1 MRECFRCHTKRPA
14 MANVIPTV
22 DGIPVVKLSSA
33 QQQQDQQPPLAN
45 ADVQVLETAR
55 DAIGTAPSRWWLRTS
70 AAWWRSLQ
78 YVGMTMHFLAP
89 QRPPSPGF
97 TKTMHSTISKTKGEF
112 TLQFY
117 TPKGYDTA
125 AKTGTKFPAVVN
137 FHGGGFTIGNGTDDA
152 RFARFVIEDCN
163 AVFVS
168 VDYRLSPE
176 YPFPVA
182 VEDAADALLYLIR
195 SGPDH
200 HIDPLKLATSGFSA
214 GANLAI
220 TSTLRLT
227 DHLTTLRQ
235 QPNPTTTIPPHRI
248 RAIATWY
255 PITDYTQPRAAKRAA
270 SIRPDQTLPETLTT
284 LFDASYL
291 QPPTL
296 PLANPYLSP
305 TRATD
310 AQLAA
315 AIPDT
320 VIFYTCEYDMLMREG
335 EALAARLG
343 RPPLGREVKYKMV
356 RGVPHAWDKAPD
368 PTKAAPWSEELY
380 RECCGYLRE
389 VFERA

>member
-1 MRECFRCHTKRPA
+1 
-14 MANVIPTV
+14 
-22 DGIPVVKLSSA
+22 
-33 QQQQDQQPPLAN
+33 
-45 ADVQVLETAR
+45 
-55 DAIGTAPSRWWLRTS
+55 
-70 AAWWRSLQ
+70 
-78 YVGMTMHFLAP
+78 
-89 QRPPSPGF
+89 
-97 TKTMHSTISKTKGEF
+97 
-112 TLQFY
+112 LQFY
-117 TPKGYDTA
+117 TPKGYSTA
-125 AKTGTKFPAVVN
+125 AKTGTKHPAVVN

-152 RFARFVIEDCN
+152 RFARFVLEECN

-227 DHLTTLRQ
+227 DHLATLRQ
-235 QPNPTTTIPPHRI
+235 QPNAHIPPHRI

-255 PITDYTQPRAAKRAA
+255 PVTDYTQSRAAKRAA
-270 SIRPDQTLPETLTT
+270 SIRPDQTLPETLTN
-284 LFDASYL
+284 LFDAAYL

-296 PLANPYLSP
+296 ALANPYLSP

-315 AIPDT
+315 AIPET

-343 RPPLGREVKYKMV
+343 RAPIGKDVRYKMV
-356 RGVPHAWDKAPD
+356 EGVPHAWDKSPD
-368 PTKAAPWSEELY
+368 PTKPAAWSEGLY
-380 RECCGYLRE
+380 RECCGILRE

>member
-1 MRECFRCHTKRPA
+1 
-14 MANVIPTV
+14 MANAIPTV
-22 DGIPVVKLSSA
+22 DGIPAVKLSSP
-33 QQQQDQQPPLAN
+33 QQQQPPLTDIGAKP
-45 ADVQVLETAR
+45 LETAR

-78 YVGMTMHFLAP
+78 YVGMTLHFLAR
-89 QRPPSPGF
+89 QRPPSPAF
-97 TKTMHSTISKTKGEF
+97 TKTIPSTISKTKGEF

-117 TPKGYDTA
+117 TPEGYDIA
-125 AKTGTKFPAVVN
+125 AETGTKFPAVVN

-152 RFARFVIEDCN
+152 RFARFVLEQCN

-176 YPFPVA
+176 YPFPVP

-214 GANLAI
+214 GGNLAI
-220 TSTLRLT
+220 TSTLLLA
-227 DHLTTLRQ
+227 DHLTTLAQ
-235 QPNPTTTIPPHRI
+235 TGTPVPAHQI
-248 RAIATWY
+248 RAAAIWY
-255 PITDYTQPRAAKRAA
+255 PVTDYTQPRAAKRAA
-270 SIRPDQTLPETLTT
+270 SVRPDQALPEALVT

-296 PLANPYLSP
+296 QLANPYLSP
-305 TRATD
+305 ICATD

-315 AIPDT
+315 AVPET
-320 VIFYTCEYDMLMREG
+320 VALYTCEYDMLMREG

-343 RPPLGREVKYKMV
+343 SPPIGKDVRYKMV
-356 RGVPHAWDKAPD
+356 AGVPHGWDKFPD
-368 PTKAAPWSEELY
+368 PTKVPAFSEELY
-380 RECCGYLRE
+380 RECCGHLSE
-389 VFERA
+389 AFERPC

>member
-1 MRECFRCHTKRPA
+1 

-33 QQQQDQQPPLAN
+33 QQQQQQPPLAD
-45 ADVQVLETAR
+45 ADIKPLETAR

-78 YVGMTMHFLAP
+78 YVGMTLHFLAP
-89 QRPPSPGF
+89 QRPPSPAF
-97 TKTMHSTISKTKGEF
+97 TRTIRSTISKTKGEF

-117 TPKGYDTA
+117 TPEGYDTA

-152 RFARFVIEDCN
+152 RFARFVLEECN

-182 VEDAADALLYLIR
+182 VEDATDALLYLIR
-195 SGPDH
+195 SGPNL

-214 GANLAI
+214 GANLAL
-220 TSTLRLT
+220 TSTLRLA
-227 DHLTTLRQ
+227 DHLTTLKQ
-235 QPNPTTTIPPHRI
+235 SNTPVPAHQI
-248 RAIATWY
+248 RAVAAWY
-255 PITDYTQPRAAKRAA
+255 PVTDYTQPRAAKRAA
-270 SIRPDQTLPETLTT
+270 SVRPDQALPETLTA

-296 PLANPYLSP
+296 QLANPYLSP
-305 TRATD
+305 SRATD

-315 AIPDT
+315 ALPQT
-320 VIFYTCEYDMLMREG
+320 VVMYTCEYDMLMREG
-335 EALAARLG
+335 EALAERLG
-343 RPPLGREVKYKMV
+343 SARIGRDVRYKMV
-356 RGVPHAWDKAPD
+356 AGVPHGWDKSPD
-368 PTKAAPWSEELY
+368 PTKVAAGSEELY

-389 VFERA
+389 AFEGA

>member
-1 MRECFRCHTKRPA
+1 

-22 DGIPVVKLSSA
+22 DGIPAVKLSSS
-33 QQQQDQQPPLAN
+33 QEQQPPLTDIDAKP
-45 ADVQVLETAR
+45 LETAR

-78 YVGMTMHFLAP
+78 YVGMTLHFLAH
-89 QRPPSPGF
+89 QRPPSPAF
-97 TKTMHSTISKTKGEF
+97 TKTIPSTISKTKGEF

-117 TPKGYDTA
+117 TPEGYDTA

-152 RFARFVIEDCN
+152 RFARFVLEQCN

-195 SGPDH
+195 SGSDH

-214 GANLAI
+214 GGNLAI
-220 TSTLRLT
+220 TSTLRLA
-227 DHLTTLRQ
+227 DHLTTLTQ
-235 QPNPTTTIPPHRI
+235 TGTPVPAHQI
-248 RAIATWY
+248 RAAAIWY
-255 PITDYTQPRAAKRAA
+255 PVTDYTQPRAAKRAA
-270 SIRPDQTLPETLTT
+270 SVRPDQALPEQLVS

-296 PLANPYLSP
+296 QLANPYLSP
-305 TRATD
+305 ICATD

-315 AIPDT
+315 AVPET
-320 VIFYTCEYDMLMREG
+320 VAFYTCEYDMLMREG

-343 RPPLGREVKYKMV
+343 RPPIGKDVRYKMV
-356 RGVPHAWDKAPD
+356 AGVPHGWDKFPD
-368 PTKAAPWSEELY
+368 PTKVAPFSEELY
-380 RECCGYLRE
+380 RECCGHLSE
-389 VFERA
+389 AFERP